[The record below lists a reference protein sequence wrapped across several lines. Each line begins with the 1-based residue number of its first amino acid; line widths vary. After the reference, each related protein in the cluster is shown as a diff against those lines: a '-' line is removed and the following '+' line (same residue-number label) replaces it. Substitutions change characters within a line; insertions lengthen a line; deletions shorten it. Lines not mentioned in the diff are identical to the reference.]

1 MMIFLCSLVTV
12 GLGVLSIFL
21 NKIYLRFHQVII
33 SIISCTVSDFLRK
46 ILLKRG
52 SFNLL
57 CNIKSSDAIN
67 QCHENENFTKLKCL
81 HYSCPPVKPGQLAL
95 ELSNLAGLYLADGAL
110 GVAAPVP
117 PLLFSGDHLYPLRML
132 VSGPP
137 PRRLLVIIVSRGLM
151 MRGSG

>member
-1 MMIFLCSLVTV
+1 MLPGHSRLGCALHFPEQNIFT
-12 GLGVLSIFL
+12 LSPNYHKHNQLHCFRFL
-21 NKIYLRFHQVII
+21 KKNFVKG
-33 SIISCTVSDFLRK
+33 
-46 ILLKRG
+46 G

-57 CNIKSSDAIN
+57 CNIKSFDAIN